1 MPNDLNKYTSE
12 TIRRLVYGTLIIL
25 FTVGLGLIWLFYGVR
40 AAGMGFLC
48 LIGASIPVL
57 LVIGVIFGMDFFMK
71 RIDKK

>member
-40 AAGMGFLC
+40 AAGLGLLC
-48 LIGASIPVL
+48 LISASIPVL

>member
-1 MPNDLNKYTSE
+1 MPKDLNKYTSE

-25 FTVGLGLIWLFYGVR
+25 FTVGLGLIWLFYGAG

-48 LIGASIPVL
+48 LVGASLPVL

-71 RIDKK
+71 RIDKR